1 MTTHASRFL
10 AKPDEFATGPMVALT
25 GSQRFLKRAALKT
38 LAQLVLGGE
47 DSEPT
52 VFAGKDAVLSDVLD
66 ELSMISMFGDQRL
79 VIVED
84 ADDFVKNYRKPL
96 EQYLE
101 KPAKKSVLVLDVK
114 TWNKSTKLAK
124 AVLKVGLTIA
134 CEDLKGRELHTWMSQ
149 LSKDKFQK
157 QIARDAAA
165 LIEELVG
172 NNLGLIEQELS
183 KLSSY
188 IGERNQIE
196 QEDVRALVGGWKVET
211 TWKMIDALRD
221 GRLGESLELLDNLLD
236 AGEHPLK
243 ILGGINF
250 VYRKYVQA
258 AEWARQGTPLG
269 ESLRNAKVFPQA
281 IDPSG
286 RYLRRVGRPNAE
298 KFLTRLMAADGDLK
312 GRSSI
317 PDRMRM
323 ERLLVEL
330 SGLISADA
338 PV

>member
-1 MTTHASRFL
+1 VTTHASRFL
-10 AKPDEFATGPMVALT
+10 TKPDEFATGPIVALT
-25 GSQRFLKRAALKT
+25 GSQRFLKRASLNT
-38 LAQLVLGGE
+38 LTALVLGEE
-47 DSEPT
+47 DTEPT
-52 VFAGKDAVLSDVLD
+52 VFTGKEAVLSDVLD
-66 ELSMISMFGDQRL
+66 ELSMISMFGDHRL
-79 VIVED
+79 VIVEE
-84 ADDFVKNYRKPL
+84 ADDFVKTYRKQL
-96 EQYLE
+96 EQYLQ

-114 TWNKSTKLAK
+114 SWNKSTKLAK

-134 CEDLKGRELHTWMSQ
+134 CEDLKGRELQAWMGQ
-149 LSKDKFQK
+149 LSKDKFGK
-157 QIARDAAA
+157 QIAREAAA

-172 NNLGLIEQELS
+172 NNLGLIEQELN

-188 IGERNQIE
+188 IGERNRIE
-196 QEDVRALVGGWKVET
+196 QEDVRALVGGWKTET

-221 GRLGESLELLDNLLD
+221 GRLGESLELLDNLLK

-250 VYRKYVQA
+250 VYRKYVLA

-269 ESLRNAKVFPQA
+269 ESLRNAKVFPRA

-298 KFLTRLMAADGDLK
+298 RFLSRLMAADGDLK
-312 GRSSI
+312 GRSTI
-317 PDRMRM
+317 PDRLRM

-330 SGLISADA
+330 SGVISADA